1 MENDE
6 IILDST
12 LESDLNTHKNIVYLF
27 FKRLFDIVISL
38 IGIIP
43 LIICTIVIK
52 VWSIFTKD
60 FHSIFFKQE
69 RIGKNGKK
77 IYIYKFRSMVPN
89 AEDVLEKM
97 MKENPK
103 IKKEYLENKKLEKD
117 PRITSVGKFIR
128 KLSIDEVPQL
138 LNVLKGDMSL
148 VGPRPYLP
156 REKNDM
162 KNYYN
167 YVISCKPGITGLW
180 QVSGRSDVSFTE
192 RLKLDKKYSK
202 EKGLFYD
209 FKILCKT
216 FIVVFKRKGAK

>member
-6 IILDST
+6 IILENT
-12 LESDLNTHKNIVYLF
+12 LEEDLSSHKNTLYLF
-27 FKRLFDIVISL
+27 FKRLLDIIISL

-52 VWSIFTKD
+52 IWSMITKD
-60 FHSIFFKQE
+60 FNSIFFKQE
-69 RIGKNGKK
+69 RIGKDGKK

-89 AEDVLEKM
+89 AEEVLEKLM
-97 MKENPK
+97 EENPE
-103 IKKEYLENKKLEKD
+103 IRQEYLENKKLEKD

-156 REKNDM
+156 REKKDM
-162 KNYYN
+162 KKYYD
-167 YVISCKPGITGLW
+167 YVITCKPGITGLW
-180 QVSGRSDVSFTE
+180 QVSGRSDVSFNE

-202 EKGLFYD
+202 ERSLLYD
-209 FKILCKT
+209 FKIMCKT

>member
-1 MENDE
+1 MILEN
-6 IILDST
+6 T
-12 LESDLNTHKNIVYLF
+12 LEEDLSSHKNTLYLF
-27 FKRLFDIVISL
+27 FKRLLDIIISL

-52 VWSIFTKD
+52 IWSMITKD
-60 FHSIFFKQE
+60 FNSIFFKQE
-69 RIGKNGKK
+69 RIGKDGKK

-89 AEDVLEKM
+89 AEEVLEKLM
-97 MKENPK
+97 EENPE
-103 IKKEYLENKKLEKD
+103 IRQEYLENKKLEKD

-156 REKNDM
+156 REKKDM
-162 KNYYN
+162 KKYYD
-167 YVISCKPGITGLW
+167 YVITCKPGITGLW
-180 QVSGRSDVSFTE
+180 QVSGRSDVSFNE

-202 EKGLFYD
+202 ERSLLYD

>member
-1 MENDE
+1 MILEN
-6 IILDST
+6 T
-12 LESDLNTHKNIVYLF
+12 LEEYLSSHKNTLYLF
-27 FKRLFDIVISL
+27 FKRLLDIIISL

-52 VWSIFTKD
+52 IWSMITKD
-60 FHSIFFKQE
+60 FNSIFFKQE
-69 RIGKNGKK
+69 RIGKDGKK

-89 AEDVLEKM
+89 AEEVLEKLM
-97 MKENPK
+97 EENPE
-103 IKKEYLENKKLEKD
+103 IRQEYLENKKLEKD

-156 REKNDM
+156 REKKDM
-162 KNYYN
+162 KKYYD
-167 YVISCKPGITGLW
+167 YVITCKPGITGLW
-180 QVSGRSDVSFTE
+180 QVSGRSDVSFNE

-202 EKGLFYD
+202 ERSLLYD